1 MDSKGAKDC
10 ESDRSR
16 QELPYDDDYE
26 IVKFGLRRA
35 EGPNVIACS
44 LACFDTAENKS
55 SLKFA
60 NR

>member
-1 MDSKGAKDC
+1 MDSKGAKEY

-16 QELPYDDDYE
+16 QELPYDDYE
-26 IVKFGLRRA
+26 ILKFGLRRA